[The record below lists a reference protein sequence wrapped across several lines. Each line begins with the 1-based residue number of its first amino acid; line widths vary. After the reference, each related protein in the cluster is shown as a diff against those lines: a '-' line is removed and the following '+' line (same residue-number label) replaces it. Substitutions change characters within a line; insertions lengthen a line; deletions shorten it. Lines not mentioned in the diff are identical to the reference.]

1 MQNVEIFK
9 FELSPELF
17 EKIPL
22 NERAFFI
29 ALGHIS
35 NELNILSKLT
45 LINTKTKPQGEI
57 TESAFATQW
66 IFFIK
71 LSALKIYEGYKLL
84 KNKRVQSILRKYSDD
99 PAFNFLDFQKEL
111 DAYFSKDSL
120 IKFVRNKLVGHYDGR
135 EIAKAS
141 KRKLNTK
148 HCFYIEKTRAN
159 SLYFASEE
167 VMFSRIMSKA
177 KEGED
182 YQELMD
188 RLFDETVK
196 MSGLLMGCT
205 QSIMIQIAKRY
216 AKTEWNIADLES
228 EQIPVSNLNDLSL
241 PFFIDL
247 EK

>member
-1 MQNVEIFK
+1 M
-9 FELSPELF
+9 F

-99 PAFNFLDFQKEL
+99 PAFNFRLPKR
-111 DAYFSKDSL
+111 
-120 IKFVRNKLVGHYDGR
+120 VRR
-135 EIAKAS
+135 IFF
-141 KRKLNTK
+141 KR
-148 HCFYIEKTRAN
+148 
-159 SLYFASEE
+159 
-167 VMFSRIMSKA
+167 
-177 KEGED
+177 
-182 YQELMD
+182 
-188 RLFDETVK
+188 
-196 MSGLLMGCT
+196 
-205 QSIMIQIAKRY
+205 
-216 AKTEWNIADLES
+216 
-228 EQIPVSNLNDLSL
+228 
-241 PFFIDL
+241 
-247 EK
+247 